1 MEDNYNKQNNKVK
14 IFTFCIFCSFWFAGI
29 IAGALTYSLYDHS
42 VICNYVDY
50 NCPDEKT
57 VVKCVSNCTNSLNNS
72 NITSTNNSIYNQSI
86 YNQSIYNQS
95 IYNQSIS
102 LVNQTDL
109 VTYNRTLYNR
119 TLFYKY
125 DSTIVPNNNP
135 ELREERSV
143 DAGLALAIS
152 VMSVF
157 GFIGCCISS
166 AWFIKNKPNPV
177 KRYVT
182 NKTRSNPIKLTN
194 EEKEIIQINPIV
206 KALQNDS
213 KIFSSAIRDITSAIE
228 KDNAHYFKEAVDLY
242 NSGVDKFVVYMKTM
256 TNAQDRFEL
265 AKKIDKYL
273 VRANHLKH
281 VINNTALIEDIGNTP
296 SKPINDEACF
306 CKKYKKTISTDQ
318 KISD

>member
-1 MEDNYNKQNNKVK
+1 MEDNYDKQNNKVK

-42 VICNYVDY
+42 VICNYIDY
-50 NCPDEKT
+50 DCPYEKT
-57 VVKCVSNCTNSLNNS
+57 LVECVDNCTYSLNNS
-72 NITSTNNSIYNQSI
+72 NITATNNSFINQSLYNQSL
-86 YNQSIYNQS
+86 
-95 IYNQSIS
+95 YNQSIS
-102 LVNQTDL
+102 LVNKTDL
-109 VTYNRTLYNR
+109 PRYNRTLYNSSA
-119 TLFYKY
+119 FYKY

-256 TNAQDRFEL
+256 NNAQDRFEL

-306 CKKYKKTISTDQ
+306 CKKYKKTMSTDQ

>member
-14 IFTFCIFCSFWFAGI
+14 LFTLCIFCSFWFAGI
-29 IAGALTYSLYDHS
+29 IAGGLTYSLYDHS
-42 VICNYVDY
+42 VICNYIDY
-50 NCPDEKT
+50 DCHDEKT
-57 VVKCVSNCTNSLNNS
+57 IVECVDNCTYSLNNS
-72 NITSTNNSIYNQSI
+72 NITATNNSFINQSM
-86 YNQSIYNQS
+86 YNQS

-102 LVNQTDL
+102 LVNQTDI

-125 DSTIVPNNNP
+125 DSAIVPNNNP
-135 ELREERSV
+135 ELREEPRSDV
-143 DAGLALAIS
+143 GLALAIS
-152 VMSVF
+152 VASVF
-157 GFIGCCISS
+157 GFIGFCIASV
-166 AWFIKNKPNPV
+166 WFIKNKPNPV

-206 KALQNDS
+206 KALQNDN

-296 SKPINDEACF
+296 SKPVNDEACF
-306 CKKYKKTISTDQ
+306 CKKYKKIISTGQ